1 MQQSIVFKTIDRTD
15 FTLSTLYK
23 YWRSAHLHR
32 PLRPRHTAQNFD
44 FLKNI
49 SALKK
54 IPLPKFDPVFWHM
67 LVMSTRGRLIQ
78 ISKTFSVYDHHNF
91 KFQFKCV
98 PFVLV
103 YWDFWFLPRQPEF
116 DSPHGSD
123 TIILDYSISCRLRQL
138 CLESSRWLSIMT
150 PQLMGICP
158 YFKERSCESGFW
170 TKSRRDV
177 FLHCHAYYC
186 SALWLSV

>member
-1 MQQSIVFKTIDRTD
+1 MQARRNQLESDAAIYCFQNNRSYGLYLIDALQILEVGPR
-15 FTLSTLYK
+15 LP
-23 YWRSAHLHR
+23 

-123 TIILDYSISCRLRQL
+123 TIILDYSISCRLR
-138 CLESSRWLSIMT
+138 
-150 PQLMGICP
+150 
-158 YFKERSCESGFW
+158 
-170 TKSRRDV
+170 
-177 FLHCHAYYC
+177 
-186 SALWLSV
+186 